1 MKAVKMES
9 IAIIIPA
16 RYSSSRFP
24 GKPLADILGKPMI
37 QHVYE
42 KAKLIEGVKVLVA
55 TDDDSILSVVE
66 GFGGEGVLTSPDHI
80 SGTDRLVEVMS
91 QVDADLYI
99 NLQGDEPLVRPE
111 DIELLINA
119 MTANKSI
126 EVGTLYHSISA
137 QQAQDPNKVKVVIT
151 HSGRACYFSRSPIPF
166 IRDKGA
172 QANYKQHVGVYA
184 YRKSVL
190 KRYTQLVKSDIESA
204 EQLEQLR
211 LLDSDI
217 DIYAFE
223 VPETGSGVDTPED
236 LEQVIAILT
245 GDRVDNNQSL
255 LSNVE
260 LVITDIDGVLTD
272 GGIYYDEHGE
282 CIKRFHVRDGLGIKL
297 LQRAGVQVAVL
308 SGRDSKSLR
317 KRLFDLGVDN
327 FALGVKNKEEA
338 CKEIIE
344 KAGSIKANTVYIGDD
359 TIDLPAFVSCGV
371 AVTVADAPDYI
382 KAKTDMIL
390 QTKGGFG
397 ALRELADNILI
408 EQGKSSLLDDPSEFL
423 KVHTHI
429 TQ

>member
-1 MKAVKMES
+1 MES
-9 IAIIIPA
+9 MAIIIPA

-42 KAKLIEGVKVLVA
+42 KAKSIKGAKVVVA
-55 TDDDSILSVVE
+55 TDDDRILSVVKN
-66 GFGGEGVLTSPDHI
+66 FGGEGILTSPHHI

-91 QVDADLYI
+91 QIDADLYI

-111 DIELLINA
+111 DLDLLINA
-119 MTANKSI
+119 MTVNKSI
-126 EVGTLYHSISA
+126 EVGTLYHAISA
-137 QQAQDPNKVKVVIT
+137 KQAQDPNKVKVVT
-151 HSGRACYFSRSPIPF
+151 SHSGRACYFSRSPIPF

-172 QANYKQHVGVYA
+172 QVSYKQHVGVYA

-190 KRYTQLVKSDIESA
+190 QQYTQLAKSDVESA

-223 VPETGSGVDTPED
+223 VPETGLGVDTPED
-236 LEQVIAILT
+236 LERVVAILS
-245 GDRVDNNQSL
+245 GKDINHNDSL
-255 LSNVE
+255 LSNIN

-297 LQRAGVQVAVL
+297 LQRAGIQVAVL

-317 KRLFDLGVDN
+317 KRMLDLGIDI
-327 FALGVKNKEEA
+327 FALAVKNKEDA
-338 CKEIIE
+338 CNEIIE
-344 KAGSIKANTVYIGDD
+344 RAGSTKANTAYIGDD
-359 TIDLPAFVSCGV
+359 TIDLPAFMSCGV
-371 AVTVADAPDYI
+371 AVTVADAPKYI
-382 KAKTDMIL
+382 KSKCDL
-390 QTKGGFG
+390 VLDKNGGFG

-408 EQGKSSLLDDPSEFL
+408 EQGKASLLDDASEFL
-423 KVHTHI
+423 KIHTHI
-429 TQ
+429 AQ